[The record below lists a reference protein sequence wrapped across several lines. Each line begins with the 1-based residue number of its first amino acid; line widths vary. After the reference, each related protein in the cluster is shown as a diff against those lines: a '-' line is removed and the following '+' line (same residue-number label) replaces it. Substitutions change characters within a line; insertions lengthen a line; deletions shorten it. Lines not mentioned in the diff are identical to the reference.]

1 MSTTSNRKRYL
12 VNVIEWGSYVRWI
25 EADSAEHAMEMALN
39 DFYEHGDADFKRKDG
54 SVDCEVWETQDIT
67 ADT

>member
-25 EADSAEHAMEMALN
+25 EAYNAENAVEMALN
-39 DFYEHGDADFKRKDG
+39 DFYEHGDADFRRKDG
-54 SVDCEVWETQDIT
+54 SVDCEVWETQDL
-67 ADT
+67 ASDT